1 MISFQYLYNT
11 SFNATN
17 GGSMEAQSKAMNE
30 IQFKDIEI
38 KSFSGWLGLFLHL
51 IVVPAIGLLCF
62 VLYAFGGGGVAL
74 GGFLQLIIAV
84 GMVELALDQLS
95 IKGIIE
101 LAEDKKATMVSNL
114 LVVLCSETDT
124 TPVVNTGSLYQ

>member
-1 MISFQYLYNT
+1 
-11 SFNATN
+11 
-17 GGSMEAQSKAMNE
+17 MEAQSKAMNE